1 MKRTDNFLQHNIRR
15 TDCADGTIIL
25 ESNDKLGPVVQQTCD
40 WLDRWSTEAP
50 ERVFIAER
58 SGTGWREETYLS
70 TLEKVRA
77 LAASLLARGMDNTT
91 PILIMSGNGVDHGL
105 LTLAAQFIGVPTVPV
120 AEQYSLIKG
129 AHSRLQHAINLV
141 RPKMAY
147 VVDAEQYADA
157 LTLDELEG
165 VEIVASRPATSG
177 NMLLATSFDDLLK
190 GDIGVDIDAARAALT
205 PDTVAKILMTSGST
219 SAPKGVL
226 TTHKMMCTNQTQL
239 ADALPFLR
247 EKPPLI
253 LDWLP
258 WNHVFGG
265 SHNFNMMLANGGSLY
280 VDDGKPIKGLFDR
293 TLENLSMITGT
304 LAFNVPAGFSML
316 LNALQKDVTLRQR
329 FFENLDLIFYAGA
342 SLPQEVWEGF
352 EQMAMDVKGEVPL
365 MTSSWG
371 LTETAPALMIQQEP
385 TASSGVIGV
394 PMTGVTTKLIPNDE
408 NRFEVRVKG
417 PNIMRGYFEDPEKT
431 AEAFDDEDF
440 FITGDAMNFID
451 PNDPN
456 QGLKFD
462 GRISE
467 DFKLLTG
474 TWVRAAQLR
483 IDVLAE
489 LAPLATD
496 IVITGADRDQI
507 GLLIFPNM
515 EEFER
520 KGFTTSQKDGA
531 FDDRAL
537 VEEIE
542 NKLRERSQKVSGS
555 SNLVSRALVV
565 SDPASLANGEITA
578 KGNLNFR
585 KILTGRKGLLDRLY
599 SDSDPAV
606 AKLQDTQT

>member
-1 MKRTDNFLQHNIRR
+1 MKRTDRFRKHDIRR
-15 TDCADGTIIL
+15 TDRADGTIL
-25 ESNDKLGPVVQQTCD
+25 LQSNDRLGPVVQHTCD
-40 WLDRWSTEAP
+40 WLDRWSTETP
-50 ERVFIAER
+50 DRVFIAER
-58 SGTGWREETYLS
+58 SGAGWREETYAS
-70 TLEKVRA
+70 TLQKVRA
-77 LAASLLARGMDNTT
+77 LAASLLARGMNEIT

-129 AHSRLQHAINLV
+129 AQGRLQHAVQLV
-141 RPKMAY
+141 RPAMAY
-147 VVDAEQYADA
+147 VVDAEQYGAA
-157 LTLDELEG
+157 LALDDFDG
-165 VEIVASRPATSG
+165 VEIVASRLG
-177 NMLLATSFDDLLK
+177 NSDGVSRVTPFDELLK
-190 GDIGVDIDAARAALT
+190 GDIGADIDAARSALT
-205 PDTVAKILMTSGST
+205 RDAIAKILMTSGST

-247 EKPPLI
+247 ERPPRI

-280 VDDGKPIKGLFDR
+280 IDDGKPVKGLFDR

-316 LNALQKDVTLRQR
+316 LGALQNDAMLRQR
-329 FFENLDLIFYAGA
+329 FFENLDLLFYAGA
-342 SLPQEVWEGF
+342 SLPQDVWEGF

-385 TASSGVIGV
+385 TASSGVVGI
-394 PMTGVTTKLIPNDE
+394 PMTGVTTKLIPTDE

-417 PNIMRGYFEDPEKT
+417 PNIMPGYFEDPEKS
-431 AEAFDDEDF
+431 AEAFDDDGY
-440 FITGDAMNFID
+440 FITGDAMNFVD
-451 PNDPN
+451 PSEPN
-456 QGLKFD
+456 KGLKFD

-483 IDVLAE
+483 IDVLAQ
-489 LAPLATD
+489 LAPLASD
-496 IVITGADRDQI
+496 VVITGADREQI
-507 GLLIFPNM
+507 AILIFPNM
-515 EEFER
+515 DEVQRRGLE
-520 KGFTTSQKDGA
+520 TCQTNGA
-531 FDDRAL
+531 LDDPAL
-537 VEEIE
+537 VKEIQVH
-542 NKLRERSQKVSGS
+542 LSQRAGRVSGS

-565 SDPASLANGEITA
+565 SDPASLAEGEITA

-585 KILTGRKGLLDRLY
+585 KILTGRKHLLDRLY
-599 SDSDPAV
+599 SDSDPCV
-606 AKLQDTQT
+606 AKLQEH